1 MSNKKSQASLVDL
14 LAHHSGVLRCPLCFG
29 PMHTVESRSIV
40 CGSRHCFD
48 ISKLGYV
55 NLLNRTMQSK
65 YDKRLFDSRRRI
77 AESGFFEPLSQA
89 LVECIRGSH
98 SPVHPLAILDAG
110 CGEGSLL
117 SGIRMKLERDLCHP
131 PLAVGIDLSKE
142 GISRAAAEYKGA
154 MWFVADIANCPF
166 AARQFHFVL
175 NVLSP
180 ANYTEFQRIAAAGG
194 TVLKVIP
201 GSEYLKE
208 LRDLLYDGSARKT
221 YSNDHTLAQ
230 FQKYF
235 VLSEVRQ
242 IRYHVNLD
250 PQLLDSLVDMTPLSW
265 GVTEQQRQKALQLC
279 GTAITV
285 DFVVLLGKSS

>member
-1 MSNKKSQASLVDL
+1 M
-14 LAHHSGVLRCPLCFG
+14 R
-29 PMHTVESRSIV
+29 TVESRSIV

-55 NLLNRTMQSK
+55 NLLNRSMQSK
-65 YDKRLFDSRRRI
+65 YDKRLFDSRRRM
-77 AESGFFEPLSQA
+77 AVSGFFEPLNQA
-89 LVECIRGSH
+89 LVEGIRGRH
-98 SPVHPLAILDAG
+98 SPGQPLTILDAG

-117 SGIRMKLERDLCHP
+117 SGIRMKLEQDLCHP

-142 GISRAAAEYKGA
+142 GISLAAAEYKGA

-166 AARQFHFVL
+166 ASRQFHFVL

-201 GSEYLKE
+201 GSEYLME
-208 LRDLLYDGSARKT
+208 LRDLLYKGSARKT

-235 VLSEVRQ
+235 ERTEVKRV
-242 IRYHVNLD
+242 RYRVSLN
-250 PQLLDSLVDMTPLSW
+250 PSLLDSLVDMTPLSW

-285 DFVVLLGKSS
+285 DFMVLLGQSL